1 MNKCLSAVISLAVSI
16 CTVGFSPIVTIQ
28 SSATN
33 GNESITEGYYS
44 YDAVSGTE
52 EYVEEEYAISCANST
67 RTTNEN
73 SNGRSLSDPELVAND
88 LSEYTEGDSD
98 ENVIEYSDSDFG
110 FENSGST
117 FTGSNNGNTRA
128 IYGGTDN
135 RWKITTPSS
144 YGQYRNTCRLRMKF
158 SDNSYHIG
166 TGFVLSDS
174 AIATAGHCVYEFDT
188 DTTNGNW
195 VTSIEVWPAYS
206 NGTKP
211 YGAVTGT
218 SFECGSAWKNS
229 KDATQDWGIIQV
241 SNNFPSLC
249 GYLGLRWQSG
259 TYVGTSVTVP
269 GYPAKI
275 GNSLETTVNGKYM
288 YVHSN
293 NVTWNSSSVVT
304 YEQLDTSG
312 GQSGAP
318 VFYYS
323 SDTGYTAIAIH
334 RGQYNGKNSGV
345 RLSEWL
351 YNHMMTYR

>member
-1 MNKCLSAVISLAVSI
+1 MLK
-16 CTVGFSPIVTIQ
+16 
-28 SSATN
+28 
-33 GNESITEGYYS
+33 
-44 YDAVSGTE
+44 
-52 EYVEEEYAISCANST
+52 
-67 RTTNEN
+67 R
-73 SNGRSLSDPELVAND
+73 
-88 LSEYTEGDSD
+88 
-98 ENVIEYSDSDFG
+98 
-110 FENSGST
+110 
-117 FTGSNNGNTRA
+117 
-128 IYGGTDN
+128 
-135 RWKITTPSS
+135 
-144 YGQYRNTCRLRMKF
+144 RMKF

-259 TYVGTSVTVP
+259 TYVGTNVTVP
-269 GYPAKI
+269 GYPKKI